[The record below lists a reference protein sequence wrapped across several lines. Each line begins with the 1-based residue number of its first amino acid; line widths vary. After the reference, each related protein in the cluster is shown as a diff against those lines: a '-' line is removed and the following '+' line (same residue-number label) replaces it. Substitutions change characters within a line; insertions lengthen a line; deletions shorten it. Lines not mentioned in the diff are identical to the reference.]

1 MQIQFANNVLQV
13 QAAANIMLAMVQ
25 VKDSAANHFA
35 ISAPRLMTVNP
46 VLIYIIYMVQIAYQI
61 ALMDLIIAKTVKIS
75 ILANS
80 VMMVSI

>member
-1 MQIQFANNVLQV
+1 
-13 QAAANIMLAMVQ
+13 
-25 VKDSAANHFA
+25 
-35 ISAPRLMTVNP
+35 MTVNP